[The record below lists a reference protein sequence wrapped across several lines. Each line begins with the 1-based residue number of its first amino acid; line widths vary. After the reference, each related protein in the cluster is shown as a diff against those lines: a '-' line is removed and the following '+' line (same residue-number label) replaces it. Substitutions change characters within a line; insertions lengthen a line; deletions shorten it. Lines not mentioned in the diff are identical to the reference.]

1 MPSAFVLINV
11 EAGKEDSVLKH
22 VRKIGTVEESYVSYG
37 VYDLVVKVK
46 ANSMEELKDIVSH
59 KIRAISELR
68 SSLTLI
74 LVEE

>member
-11 EAGKEDSVLKH
+11 EAGAEDSVLKQ
-22 VRKIGTVEESYVSYG
+22 VRKTGTVEESYVSYG
-37 VYDLVVKVK
+37 VYDLVVRVK

-59 KIRAISELR
+59 KLRAINEVR